1 MMKDLFSD
9 TIDQGEIRY
18 GTGNRMK
25 PMESKAQ
32 SRSDRLP
39 GDLDFYGYLSE
50 FFVKNGKVEDISGLV
65 EVVIEALP
73 RILPISYVSIFL
85 PGNSSKL
92 ILEGES
98 EGLLKNLGPTE
109 MPYDHLAAIQEWPS
123 PLAELLGTVAHKSH
137 LNNFKQ
143 ILCFPIRV
151 EDKVAGLICFK
162 PKFKPLCEKTEI
174 GLNLAIVQ
182 IGLTLERLGK
192 GREIREEVFHQIDE
206 MATLEK
212 IILRSERQSCMA
224 EMALGV
230 ADGIRNP
237 LTVMGG
243 LVTRISKKMSSES
256 PFQKDWKILLE
267 QMERLDRLIK
277 DFGKFAHKR
286 EFILEKWDINQVIRQ
301 TAIIIKEDFLRVGK
315 VHFDLHLQSLPCYIR
330 MDRNLMGAALT
341 HLLLNAAEATDKEGL
356 VTITTYSRKDKIVVE
371 IQDNGKGIPSEILA
385 RIFDPFFSTKHGG
398 TGLGLTHV
406 NQVISEHNGE
416 ILVDS
421 RINKGTT
428 FTIIFS
434 KFDKS

>member
-1 MMKDLFSD
+1 
-9 TIDQGEIRY
+9 
-18 GTGNRMK
+18 MK

-39 GDLDFYGYLSE
+39 GDLNFYGYLSE
-50 FFVKNGKVEDISGLV
+50 FLVKNGKAEDISGLV
-65 EVVIEALP
+65 EVVIESLP

-85 PGNSSKL
+85 SRNSSKL

-98 EGLLKNLGPTE
+98 EVLLENLGPTE
-109 MPYDHLAAIQEWPS
+109 IPYDLLSYAGEWPS
-123 PLAELLGTVAHKSH
+123 PLTELLGSIAGESH
-137 LNNFKQ
+137 LYGLNQ
-143 ILCFPIRV
+143 LMCTPVRV
-151 EDKVAGLICFK
+151 KDKIAGLICFE
-162 PKFKPLCEKTEI
+162 PKFKPLCEKTKI

-182 IGLTLERLGK
+182 IGLTLERLRKGK
-192 GREIREEVFHQIDE
+192 EIRDEVFHQIDE
-206 MATLEK
+206 MAELEK

-243 LVTRISKKMSSES
+243 LVTRISKKMSPES
-256 PFQKDWKILLE
+256 PFQNDWKILLE

-277 DFGKFAHKR
+277 DFEKFAQKR

-315 VHFDLHLQSLPCYIR
+315 VRFELHLQSLPCHIR
-330 MDRNLMGAALT
+330 MDRNLMGVALT
-341 HLLLNAAEATDKEGL
+341 HLLLNATEATDNEGL
-356 VTITTYSRKDKIVVE
+356 VTITTYSRKDQIVVE
-371 IQDNGKGIPSEILA
+371 IQDNGKGIRPEILD
-385 RIFDPFFSTKHGG
+385 RIFDPFFSTKLGG
-398 TGLGLTHV
+398 TGLGLTQV
-406 NQVISEHNGE
+406 QQVISEHNGE

-428 FTIIFS
+428 FTITFPRS
-434 KFDKS
+434 DES